1 MCIFTKAQVPFL
13 KLENH
18 YDAFSQAIEFT
29 LALSAHLFGQS
40 WRTMSG
46 FDRGKG
52 PLHTFSKDMHST
64 YLRVQSQREQNG

>member
-1 MCIFTKAQVPFL
+1 MYIFTQAQVPFL

-18 YDAFSQAIEFT
+18 YNAFSQAIEFT

-52 PLHTFSKDMHST
+52 MHST
-64 YLRVQSQREQNG
+64 HLRVQSQREQNG